1 MKVSFPTLGGIVLA
15 SFFCLAWDQNSLQDK
30 PQEKPKEAAGSTE
43 RKNPIKP
50 TPANLAEAK
59 KYFGYDCAMC
69 HGTNGDGKG
78 DLAGSMSLKMS
89 DWHEPATLAGLS
101 DGEIFDIIV
110 KGKGKM
116 EGEGDRVKDEM
127 VWKLVNYVRSFAKK
141 G

>member
-1 MKVSFPTLGGIVLA
+1 
-15 SFFCLAWDQNSLQDK
+15 
-30 PQEKPKEAAGSTE
+30 
-43 RKNPIKP
+43 
-50 TPANLAEAK
+50 
-59 KYFGYDCAMC
+59 
-69 HGTNGDGKG
+69 
-78 DLAGSMSLKMS
+78 MSLKMI

-141 G
+141 D